1 MTTIATPAKKLT
13 KDQALIMGWLDHN
26 IDLGLGDLYVEI
38 GRYKTVKSM
47 ATINSL
53 VKRGLIVVTDG
64 GDGFVRVA
72 KYVEPAVEG
81 LTEAQQQIMT
91 HVTEQARRGV
101 HVVELRCGHGEPYLN
116 KDLFRLERLNLLKI
130 VRTESKRQFVKLRYL
145 PKPPVPHKAQ
155 PKAVETQPEPAPAAA
170 PEVAETVAT
179 PAPDFA
185 EHWTVDEVA
194 ECLPGMTSF
203 GAYDALWSFVPA
215 DDQEAP
221 TLADVWDKL
230 EESHRVAII
239 EGYANE
245 YPQAGGAL
253 AVKRTYRH
261 MIETGCIFKCCP
273 TTRAYTHVVVAS
285 ENRDHDKAEVL
296 TANWEK
302 FWREHYRDIQ
312 QQISHPYDKHGRPL
326 APLAYNSAVS
336 ILNNF
341 PTEQAYVDYKRQTAL
356 ARLDASEYKPAVM
369 EWLTS
374 LEDAQKTA
382 QAFAQKPCFTDIKV
396 EAINGGTR

>member
-1 MTTIATPAKKLT
+1 MTTIAIPAKKLS
-13 KDQALIMGWLDHN
+13 KPQQLIMNWLDN
-26 IDLGLGDLYVEI
+26 CIENGINELYVEI
-38 GRYKTVKSM
+38 GRYKSIQSM
-47 ATINSL
+47 VTITSL
-53 VKRGLIVVTDG
+53 VKRGLIVIKSKG
-64 GDGFVRVA
+64 EMSVRV
-72 KYVEPAVEG
+72 
-81 LTEAQQQIMT
+81 
-91 HVTEQARRGV
+91 
-101 HVVELRCGHGEPYLN
+101 
-116 KDLFRLERLNLLKI
+116 
-130 VRTESKRQFVKLRYL
+130 S
-145 PKPPVPHKAQ
+145 
-155 PKAVETQPEPAPAAA
+155 KAVEPQPEPAPAAA

-230 EESHRVAII
+230 EESHRIAII
-239 EGYANE
+239 EGYAKE
-245 YPQAGGAL
+245 YPQVSQSAGSVDVFPILTTDAP

-261 MIETGCIFKCCP
+261 MVESGRIFACCP
-273 TTRAYTHVVVAS
+273 TTQAYTHVVVAS

-296 TANWEK
+296 TAKWEK
-302 FWREHYRDIQ
+302 FWRENYQNSQ

-326 APLAYNSAVS
+326 ATAVYNSAVT
-336 ILNNF
+336 ILNQF
-341 PTEQAYVDYKRQTAL
+341 PTEQGYVDHQRQREL
-356 ARLDASEYKPAVM
+356 ARLDANVYTPTVM

-382 QAFAQKPCFTDIKV
+382 QAFAQKPCLTGIKI